1 MWLFGRKRN
10 KKAAVPAEEVS
21 REGSGTEYTPETE
34 KGTEEAAGE
43 TAGAAQEQ
51 ETAEAVSS
59 PAQDSGEKPESGF
72 AESSEEQAC
81 PDVQKAADV
90 PGEESPAEVSAGTAE
105 KIWEEEKAS
114 QEESFSLQ
122 NTEREA
128 PFPQAAETAHTE
140 ELPEENAD
148 EETVPHG
155 KKEVPP
161 EETVRKVIPEEQLP
175 RKEEAAAAPETDGET
190 LTETAAP
197 KTKTVSLYEWGRK
210 NKKGK
215 KGKKKKKAVPKKT
228 VRLGQ
233 GERSVVLGEG
243 MPKICVPITGRTL
256 EEIVDQAANVASVF
270 PDFVEWRVDYFEEIH
285 PLEACP
291 ESGELPV
298 NTVSSVFPAVDRALK
313 KMADVLDGLP
323 ILFTIRTAT
332 EGGRIALYPED
343 YIGLLLHAAE
353 RPEVSAIDVEELR
366 TDSDMEILTREIQA
380 RQKPVIGSAHFFG
393 RMPKKPEQME
403 LMNRI
408 SRTGADVL
416 KLAAMPS
423 DSRDVLKM
431 MEMAEE
437 ENRLTDKPVI
447 AIAMGKIG
455 MVSRVSGALT
465 GSCVTFGTVDAE
477 SAPGQIPVSTLRT
490 ILEALQG

>member
-1 MWLFGRKRN
+1 MWLFGRKR
-10 KKAAVPAEEVS
+10 KKKESAPVQ
-21 REGSGTEYTPETE
+21 GF
-34 KGTEEAAGE
+34 GE
-43 TAGAAQEQ
+43 QT
-51 ETAEAVSS
+51 
-59 PAQDSGEKPESGF
+59 ESG
-72 AESSEEQAC
+72 SLDLEEKTFRE
-81 PDVQKAADV
+81 DQKEADI
-90 PGEESPAEVSAGTAE
+90 PEEESPAEVHAGTAE
-105 KIWEEEKAS
+105 TVPEEEADTQKEPDS
-114 QEESFSLQ
+114 PQE
-122 NTEREA
+122 TEGEETPQRPSEPPQAEMAQAEEA
-128 PFPQAAETAHTE
+128 PEEHAEEEAA
-140 ELPEENAD
+140 PCGI
-148 EETVPHG
+148 EETPS
-155 KKEVPP
+155 KENSSM
-161 EETVRKVIPEEQLP
+161 ENQEEQLV
-175 RKEEAAAAPETDGET
+175 RKEEEADADPETVS
-190 LTETAAP
+190 ETAVP
-197 KTKTVSLYEWGRK
+197 DQKTVSLYEWGRK
-210 NKKGK
+210 K
-215 KGKKKKKAVPKKT
+215 KKKKKAVCKKT

-256 EEIVDQAANVASVF
+256 EEIVDQASNAASVF

-285 PLEACP
+285 PLEASP
-291 ESGELPV
+291 SGGELPV

-313 KMADVLDGLP
+313 KMADVLNGLP
-323 ILFTIRTAT
+323 ILFTVRTAT

-380 RQKPVIGSAHFFG
+380 RHKPVIGSAHFFG
-393 RMPKKPEQME
+393 KMPKKPEQME
-403 LMNRI
+403 LMDRI

-423 DSRDVLKM
+423 DSRGVLKM

-477 SAPGQIPVSTLRT
+477 SAPGQIPVSTLRI

>member
-1 MWLFGRKRN
+1 MWLFGRKR
-10 KKAAVPAEEVS
+10 KKKESAPVQ
-21 REGSGTEYTPETE
+21 GF
-34 KGTEEAAGE
+34 GE
-43 TAGAAQEQ
+43 QT
-51 ETAEAVSS
+51 
-59 PAQDSGEKPESGF
+59 ESG
-72 AESSEEQAC
+72 SLDLEEKTFRE
-81 PDVQKAADV
+81 DQKEADI
-90 PGEESPAEVSAGTAE
+90 PEEESPAEVHAGTAE
-105 KIWEEEKAS
+105 TVPEEEADTQKEPDS
-114 QEESFSLQ
+114 PKETEEETPQRPSEPPQ
-122 NTEREA
+122 AEMAQAEEA
-128 PFPQAAETAHTE
+128 PEEHAEEEAA
-140 ELPEENAD
+140 PCGI
-148 EETVPHG
+148 EETPS
-155 KKEVPP
+155 KENSSM
-161 EETVRKVIPEEQLP
+161 ENQEEQLV
-175 RKEEAAAAPETDGET
+175 RKEEEADADPETVS
-190 LTETAAP
+190 ETAVP
-197 KTKTVSLYEWGRK
+197 DQKTVSLYEWGRK
-210 NKKGK
+210 KKK
-215 KGKKKKKAVPKKT
+215 KKKKKKAVCKKT

-256 EEIVDQAANVASVF
+256 EEIVDQASNAASVF

-285 PLEACP
+285 PLEASP
-291 ESGELPV
+291 SGGELPV

-313 KMADVLDGLP
+313 KMADVLNGLP
-323 ILFTIRTAT
+323 ILFTVRTAT

-380 RQKPVIGSAHFFG
+380 RHKPVIGSAHFFG
-393 RMPKKPEQME
+393 KMPKKPEQME
-403 LMNRI
+403 LMDRI

-423 DSRDVLKM
+423 DSRGVLKM

-477 SAPGQIPVSTLRT
+477 SAPGQIPVSTLRI

>member
-1 MWLFGRKRN
+1 MWLFGRKR
-10 KKAAVPAEEVS
+10 KKKESAPVQ
-21 REGSGTEYTPETE
+21 GF
-34 KGTEEAAGE
+34 GE
-43 TAGAAQEQ
+43 QT
-51 ETAEAVSS
+51 
-59 PAQDSGEKPESGF
+59 ESG
-72 AESSEEQAC
+72 SLDLEEKTFRE
-81 PDVQKAADV
+81 DQKEADI
-90 PGEESPAEVSAGTAE
+90 PEEESPAEVHAGTAE
-105 KIWEEEKAS
+105 TVPEEEADTQKEPDS
-114 QEESFSLQ
+114 PQE
-122 NTEREA
+122 TEGEETPQRPSEPPQAEMAQAEEA
-128 PFPQAAETAHTE
+128 PEEHAEEEAA
-140 ELPEENAD
+140 PCGI
-148 EETVPHG
+148 EETPS
-155 KKEVPP
+155 KENSSM
-161 EETVRKVIPEEQLP
+161 ENQEEQLV
-175 RKEEAAAAPETDGET
+175 RKEEEADADPETVS
-190 LTETAAP
+190 ETAVP
-197 KTKTVSLYEWGRK
+197 DQKTVSLYEWGRK
-210 NKKGK
+210 KKK
-215 KGKKKKKAVPKKT
+215 KKKKKKKAVCKKT

-256 EEIVDQAANVASVF
+256 EEIVDQASNAASVF

-285 PLEACP
+285 PLEASP
-291 ESGELPV
+291 SGGELPV

-313 KMADVLDGLP
+313 KMADVLNGLP
-323 ILFTIRTAT
+323 ILFTVRTAT

-353 RPEVSAIDVEELR
+353 RPEVSAIDVEEFR

-380 RQKPVIGSAHFFG
+380 RHKPVIGSAHFFG
-393 RMPKKPEQME
+393 KMPKKPEQME
-403 LMNRI
+403 LMDRI

-423 DSRDVLKM
+423 DSRGVLKM

-477 SAPGQIPVSTLRT
+477 SAPGQIPVSTLRI

>member
-1 MWLFGRKRN
+1 MWLFGRKR
-10 KKAAVPAEEVS
+10 KKKESAPVQ
-21 REGSGTEYTPETE
+21 GF
-34 KGTEEAAGE
+34 GE
-43 TAGAAQEQ
+43 QT
-51 ETAEAVSS
+51 
-59 PAQDSGEKPESGF
+59 ESGSLDLEEKTF
-72 AESSEEQAC
+72 PEEQ
-81 PDVQKAADV
+81 KEADI
-90 PGEESPAEVSAGTAE
+90 PEEESPAEVHAGTAE
-105 KIWEEEKAS
+105 TVPEEEADTQKVPDS
-114 QEESFSLQ
+114 PQE
-122 NTEREA
+122 TEEETPQRPSEPPQAEEA
-128 PFPQAAETAHTE
+128 PEEHAEEEAA
-140 ELPEENAD
+140 PCGI
-148 EETVPHG
+148 EETPS
-155 KKEVPP
+155 KENSSM
-161 EETVRKVIPEEQLP
+161 ENQEEQLV
-175 RKEEAAAAPETDGET
+175 RKEEEADADPETVS
-190 LTETAAP
+190 ETAVP
-197 KTKTVSLYEWGRK
+197 DQKTVSLYEWGRK
-210 NKKGK
+210 KKK
-215 KGKKKKKAVPKKT
+215 KKKKKKAVCKKT

-256 EEIVDQAANVASVF
+256 EEIVDQASNAASVF

-285 PLEACP
+285 PLEASP
-291 ESGELPV
+291 SGGELPV

-313 KMADVLDGLP
+313 KMADVLNGLP
-323 ILFTIRTAT
+323 ILFTVRTAT

-380 RQKPVIGSAHFFG
+380 RHKPVIGSAHFFG
-393 RMPKKPEQME
+393 KMPKKPEQME
-403 LMNRI
+403 LMDRI

-423 DSRDVLKM
+423 DSRGVLKM

-477 SAPGQIPVSTLRT
+477 SAPGQIPVSTLRI